1 MEAQNSFGALWAC
14 ASYGV
19 IPKLYNKY
27 RSEYFTECE
36 YAPAVKR
43 PGFYNCMDIKT
54 EQHIALPKHIYSVT
68 LLSTERVST
77 GH

>member
-1 MEAQNSFGALWAC
+1 MEAQNGFHALWIC

-27 RSEYFTECE
+27 RTECFTECE
-36 YAPAVKR
+36 CALEVKR
-43 PGFYNCMDIKT
+43 AGFYNSVDIKI
-54 EQHIALPKHIYSVT
+54 EQHVALPKHIYGVT